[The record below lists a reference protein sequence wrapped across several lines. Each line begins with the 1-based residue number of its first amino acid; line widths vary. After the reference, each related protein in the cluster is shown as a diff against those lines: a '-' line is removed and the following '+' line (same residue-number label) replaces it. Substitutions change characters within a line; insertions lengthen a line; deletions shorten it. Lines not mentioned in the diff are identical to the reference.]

1 VPPDNRAPSE
11 NTSPNGQTDPTTPQA
26 EMRAGD
32 VLPLLIQGQTP
43 PRPIKLIFGDLLA
56 AATDSTLVWKKMREG
71 IDIARLYATADGG
84 PSAALLRYAPGARLQ
99 RHEHTG
105 FEHIYVLA
113 GSQIDDSGEHHAG
126 ALLIHGPGTHHM
138 IASKHGC
145 LVLAIWERPVRF
157 RE

>member
-1 VPPDNRAPSE
+1 VLPEDRAPGESK
-11 NTSPNGQTDPTTPQA
+11 PNGQSDPVLPQV
-26 EMRAGD
+26 EMRASSA
-32 VLPLLIQGQTP
+32 LPLVISGQKP
-43 PRPIKLIFGDLLA
+43 VKVIFGDLLA
-56 AATDSTLVWKKMREG
+56 AATDSTLKWEKLRDG
-71 IDIARLYATADGG
+71 IDIARLYAITDGG

-126 ALLIHGPGTHHM
+126 ALLIHGPGTHHT
-138 IASKHGC
+138 ITSKHGC

-157 RE
+157 VG